1 MLTSSLQRRLTPPQP
16 PPSALPFTPLTFAFR
31 DVRYWVPL
39 PADQA
44 PDGTQE
50 LQLLCGISGV
60 FSPGVLACLMG
71 ESGAGKTTLLDVLAN
86 RCAVV

>member
-1 MLTSSLQRRLTPPQP
+1 M
-16 PPSALPFTPLTFAFR
+16 TFAFR

-39 PADQA
+39 PGDQA
-44 PDGTQE
+44 PPGGGQAE

-60 FSPGVLACLMG
+60 FSPGVLVCLMG

-86 RCAVV
+86 RCDASCVCVFGLFLRNPFSP